1 MSDGDDDFLARWSR
15 RKRAA
20 RSGEARTPDAE
31 PPAAA
36 AEAPTGPQPPATP
49 PAASEPPEPLPSLE
63 DLTADSDLVAFLR
76 EGVPAALRGA
86 AMRKM
91 WSLDPAI
98 RDYIGPSEYAW
109 DFNQPGSMPGFGA
122 LEPNPSVAEF
132 LSTMSRVMPAQPKEA
147 PAAPQDADPPP
158 PQAAADAPGSLASAE
173 PAKPPEPGSQVAVT
187 AESDEEAG
195 LAEPSRTSPR
205 PRHGGALP
213 Q

>member
-1 MSDGDDDFLARWSR
+1 MSDGDDFLARWSR

-20 RSGEARTPDAE
+20 RGGEPRPD
-31 PPAAA
+31 PQPTAAA
-36 AEAPTGPQPPATP
+36 AETPTGPQPPATE

-63 DLTADSDLVAFLR
+63 DLRAGSDLVAFLR

-109 DFNQPGSMPGFGA
+109 NFNQPGSMPGFGA
-122 LEPNPSVAEF
+122 LEPNSSVAEF

-147 PAAPQDADPPP
+147 PAVPQVADPP

-173 PAKPPEPGSQVAVT
+173 PAEPGNQAADT
-187 AESDEEAG
+187 AESDEEPG
-195 LAEPSRTSPR
+195 LAEPSPTPRR